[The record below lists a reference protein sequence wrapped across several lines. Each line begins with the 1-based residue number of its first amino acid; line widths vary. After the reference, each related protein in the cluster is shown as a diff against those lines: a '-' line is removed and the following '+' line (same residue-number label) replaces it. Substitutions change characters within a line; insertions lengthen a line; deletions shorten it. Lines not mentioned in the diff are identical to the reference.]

1 MGERGIR
8 GMKGMDGAMVRHH
21 KTSSEIISY
30 IIVH

>member
-21 KTSSEIISY
+21 KTSSEIIY